1 MLYPAQLFK
10 EELKRKLVS
19 VWYDPK
25 YQYYFSGDLHE
36 FTVPD
41 NTDWRQDF
49 VHLDNRGSI
58 DGFFS
63 YNYNDNSK
71 NMRNFGLISFTDNG
85 IPLIYDAIKRVKY
98 MFQMGAQK
106 LEFWAFVDNP
116 IYPTYKNMIES
127 YGGHQTGYMKRS
139 DYFNGKYHDVAF
151 FELLVEDIVKKP
163 LYIHKKDNKKPN
175 NSNNIVYVPL
185 LKEKHF

>member
-19 VWYDPK
+19 VLDDPK
-25 YQYYFSGDLHE
+25 YQYYFSGE
-36 FTVPD
+36 FYEFNIGD
-41 NTDWRQDF
+41 NLEWRQDF
-49 VHLDNRGSI
+49 VHLDRKGKI

-63 YNYNDNSK
+63 YNYNDTSK

-98 MFQMGAQK
+98 MFKMGAQK
-106 LEFWAFVDNP
+106 LEFWSFVDNP
-116 IYPTYKNMIES
+116 IYTTYKNMIES

-139 DYFNGKYHDVAF
+139 DYFNGKYHDVTF
-151 FELLVEDIVKKP
+151 
-163 LYIHKKDNKKPN
+163 
-175 NSNNIVYVPL
+175 
-185 LKEKHF
+185 